1 MSNEEKLEN
10 LKCEHKKLDKQIQL
24 LEKNYGYQNDITY
37 LKKKKLKLK
46 DTMKSLEGAHNGN

>member
-10 LKCEHKKLDKQIQL
+10 LKYEHKKLDKQIQL

-46 DTMKSLEGAHNGN
+46 DTMKTLEGAHNGN